1 MMHSEKETQIIIFH
15 LQLIGPTFWI
25 FVQVYKHLLLD
36 AVLLQNVA
44 GKCLSVTGK
53 PSYSYCIM
61 SHLCFLLP
69 PNWYCLASMS
79 RERHCPK
86 GQWTNSW
93 YHWIIHSFLGELGL
107 RSQRK
112 QWNAH
117 MQLAPPQFVHVS
129 QGFTVAARIP
139 KVWKAMAH
147 LLRLNVQIP
156 SCTTERP
163 LEISSSL

>member
-69 PNWYCLASMS
+69 PNWYCLVQCP
-79 RERHCPK
+79 ERDIA
-86 GQWTNSW
+86 Q
-93 YHWIIHSFLGELGL
+93 
-107 RSQRK
+107 
-112 QWNAH
+112 
-117 MQLAPPQFVHVS
+117 
-129 QGFTVAARIP
+129 
-139 KVWKAMAH
+139 KVNEPIADT
-147 LLRLNVQIP
+147 I
-156 SCTTERP
+156 E
-163 LEISSSL
+163 